1 MECLAE
7 ADLPSGA
14 INLVTG
20 PGLVVGDEIAGHPLI
35 AGVGF
40 VGSTETGR
48 SVARRAAGKH
58 VMLELGGNG
67 PIVISDD
74 ADIDRAVEGVIV
86 GCFLCAGQSCTA
98 GERILV
104 QRGFQDAFVE
114 RLSDAV
120 GKIKLG
126 DPFDDATTMGPL
138 NTEAALTKMEDHR
151 ADAVAKAA
159 RVVAGARGAEVSPPR
174 LYYEAT
180 VLRGVSP

>member
-7 ADLPSGA
+7 ADLPVGA

-20 PGLVVGDEIAGHPLI
+20 PGSVVGDEIAGHPLI

-40 VGSTETGR
+40 VASTQTGR

-67 PIVISDD
+67 PIVIFED
-74 ADIDRAVEGVIV
+74 AQVDRAVEGVIV

-104 QRGFQDAFVE
+104 QRDFQDSFIA
-114 RLSDAV
+114 RLTEAV
-120 GKIKLG
+120 NEIKLG
-126 DPFDDATTMGPL
+126 DPFDDDTTMGPL
-138 NTEAALTKMEDHR
+138 NNEGVATKMDEHV
-151 ADAVAKAA
+151 ADAVAHGAQ
-159 RVVAGARGAEVSPPR
+159 VVTGGRRSTRFPTP

-180 VLRGVSP
+180 

>member
-7 ADLPSGA
+7 ADLPPGA
-14 INLVTG
+14 VNLVTG
-20 PGLVVGDEIAGHPLI
+20 PGAVVGDEIAGHPLV

-67 PIVISDD
+67 PIVIFDD
-74 ADIDRAVEGVIV
+74 ADLQRAAEGTIT

-104 QRGFQDAFVE
+104 QRGIQDRFLETLQQRRAGQQPHQE
-114 RLSDAV
+114 RL
-120 GKIKLG
+120 
-126 DPFDDATTMGPL
+126 
-138 NTEAALTKMEDHR
+138 
-151 ADAVAKAA
+151 
-159 RVVAGARGAEVSPPR
+159 VS
-174 LYYEAT
+174 
-180 VLRGVSP
+180 